1 MKRYNVLKDCI
12 IGGKFWAGGTVVDAE
27 GLGFDGDHVGKF
39 VEHGFLKE
47 IKEDC
52 LRFKRWNKDDI
63 RSELAKVLIAPED
76 YVEDEKK
83 YFTWEEACAVKDR
96 LGNGWRLP
104 TRSEWVLICEE
115 FGQKDGYL
123 NADTLV
129 NNLGLEWYGWQDKD
143 GALRYAGLNGLY
155 WASTAYQSEL
165 YAYCLAFNSARVLP
179 SDYNARWNGFTVRL
193 VKDLE
198 EK

>member
-12 IGGKFWAGGTVVDAE
+12 IGGKFWAGGTVVHAE
-27 GLGFDGDHVGKF
+27 GLGFDIDHVGEF

-52 LRFKRWNKDDI
+52 LKFKMWNKDGI

-83 YFTWEEACAVKDR
+83 YFTWEEACEIKDK
-96 LGNGWRLP
+96 LNNGWRLP

-115 FGQKDGYL
+115 FGQKR
-123 NADTLV
+123 
-129 NNLGLEWYGWQDKD
+129 WS
-143 GALRYAGLNGLY
+143 LR
-155 WASTAYQSEL
+155 Q
-165 YAYCLAFNSARVLP
+165 
-179 SDYNARWNGFTVRL
+179 
-193 VKDLE
+193 
-198 EK
+198 